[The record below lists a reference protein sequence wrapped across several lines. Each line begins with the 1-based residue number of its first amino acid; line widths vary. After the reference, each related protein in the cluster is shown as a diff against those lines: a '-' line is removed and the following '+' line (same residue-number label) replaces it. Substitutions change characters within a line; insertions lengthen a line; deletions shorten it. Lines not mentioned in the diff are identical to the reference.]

1 MATRLSDVRLFFR
14 EFRRNFHTTGAIL
27 PSGRRLAA
35 ALARFAAEPAD
46 HPRRILEVGPGT
58 GAVTRRL
65 VDVLGPQDRLDLVER
80 NESFVACL
88 ARRLQTEPA
97 FQAVADRVRV
107 LHCPV
112 EDLSA
117 GQKYHLVVSG
127 LPLNNFAV
135 DDVRRILAVMTGLL
149 EPGGT
154 LSFFEY
160 IALRRAKQLLSRAP
174 ERARLRGIGQVLA
187 ELLAAGEIRR
197 DGIWLNVPPA
207 WVHHLR
213 KSA

>member
-1 MATRLSDVRLFFR
+1 MPRGGL
-14 EFRRNFHTTGAIL
+14 I
-27 PSGRRLAA
+27 GR
-35 ALARFAAEPAD
+35 AEIP
-46 HPRRILEVGPGT
+46 PRGL
-58 GAVTRRL
+58 
-65 VDVLGPQDRLDLVER
+65 
-80 NESFVACL
+80 
-88 ARRLQTEPA
+88 
-97 FQAVADRVRV
+97 
-107 LHCPV
+107 
-112 EDLSA
+112 
-117 GQKYHLVVSG
+117 G